1 MDDFNKNE
9 SESLGYQEKMPS
21 VGVYTFFLVL
31 GFITGVLWGALSIRH
46 YVSMKNCIRE
56 NDSYGAWEGAKKV
69 RMFAIIG
76 IVVNVV
82 FILFQ
87 IVLLSSGSYR

>member
-9 SESLGYQEKMPS
+9 SESVAYKEKMPNR
-21 VGVYTFFLVL
+21 GVYTFFLVL
-31 GFITGVLWGALSIRH
+31 GFVTGVLWGALSIRH
-46 YVSMKNCIRE
+46 YVSMNNCIRE

-76 IVVNVV
+76 VVVNVV
-82 FILFQ
+82 VLLFQ
-87 IVLLSSGSYR
+87 FALLSSGSYR